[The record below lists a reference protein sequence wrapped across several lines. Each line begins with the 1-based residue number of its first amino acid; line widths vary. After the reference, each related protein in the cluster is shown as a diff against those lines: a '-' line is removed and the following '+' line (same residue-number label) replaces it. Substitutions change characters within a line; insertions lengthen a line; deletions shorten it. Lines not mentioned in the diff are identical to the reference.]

1 MENLLTYAPMEL
13 QAVIFNTIGG
23 LAIFLYG
30 MKNLSEGLQH
40 LAGQK
45 LRSSIR
51 AMTSTHFHGL
61 LVGAGVTMIVQSSSV
76 TTIMLVGLLNA
87 SVMTLK
93 QSVGVIFG
101 ANIGTTITAQII
113 AFKISK
119 FALPMIA
126 IGLGLNTFGRNAKL
140 KFTGQVLISLSFI
153 FIGLHYMEAAF
164 RPLRESE
171 AVMHFCAGLSTNPLL
186 ALLCGLVLTVII
198 QSSSASIGITIVMAS
213 TGLIDFNAAL
223 FILLGDNIGT
233 TITAWIAS
241 IGSSLAARRMALVH
255 TMFNITGAI
264 YFGVLIT
271 SGIYPALI
279 DKFTPGVLGPDTIAR
294 HIANAHSAFNILNAI
309 ILTPFAGVLAWIA
322 IKVFKGDDTVLTG
335 EPKFLDDHLLD
346 TPEIAIEQVV
356 KEMHHMSDLAH
367 KNFTMACQA
376 YLDDD
381 DKKIKEVKTLENAVD
396 ALQQDITRY
405 LVKLFS
411 QHQASALS
419 NQLPSLLHSVNDLEK
434 ISDHAE
440 SIAKLVEKRRDSK
453 YTLSDSAIVELKEIF
468 ESADKMFEH
477 TTKLLD
483 KSDRSLVSTIL
494 IEEDKVDE
502 LKRTHIANHIARLN
516 EKTCHP
522 LAGLAFVAFINH
534 VEKVGDHLKNIATA
548 ADNHFTYDEHH
559 HVK

>member
-1 MENLLTYAPMEL
+1 MEW
-13 QAVIFNTIGG
+13 QSVIFNTVGG

-113 AFKISK
+113 AFKVTK
-119 FALPMIA
+119 YALPMIA
-126 IGLGLNTFGRNAKL
+126 IGLGLNTFGKNAKL
-140 KFTGQVLISLSFI
+140 KFFGQVLISLSFI
-153 FIGLHYMEAAF
+153 FIGLYYMKLAF
-164 RPLRESE
+164 EPLKHSE
-171 AVMHFCAGLSTNPLL
+171 AVMHFCANLSTHPIL
-186 ALLCGLVLTVII
+186 AMLCGLVLTVIV
-198 QSSSASIGITIVMAS
+198 QSSSASIGITIVMAT

-264 YFGVLIT
+264 YFGILIT
-271 SGIYPALI
+271 SGIYPTLV
-279 DKFTPGVLGPDTIAR
+279 DRFTPGALAPDTIAR

-309 ILTPFAGVLAWIA
+309 ILTPFAGALAWIA
-322 IKVFKGDDTVLTG
+322 IKVFKGDDTVVTG
-335 EPKFLDDHLLD
+335 EPKFIDEHLLD
-346 TPEIAIEQVV
+346 TPEIAIQQVV

-381 DKKIKEVKTLENAVD
+381 AKKVKEVKTIENAVD

-405 LVKLFS
+405 LVKLFGK
-411 QHQASALS
+411 HQASELS

-440 SIAKLVEKRRDSK
+440 SIAKLVEKRKESK
-453 YTLSDSAIVELKEIF
+453 YTLSDSAVSELKEIY
-468 ESADKMFEH
+468 ESADKMFAH
-477 TTKLLD
+477 TTRILEAPD
-483 KSDRSLVSTIL
+483 TSLASTIMV
-494 IEEDKVDE
+494 EEDKIDE
-502 LKRTHIANHIARLN
+502 LKRTYIANHIARL
-516 EKTCHP
+516 KDKSCHP

-534 VEKVGDHLKNIATA
+534 VEKVSDHLKNIATA
-548 ADNHFTYDEHH
+548 ANVDFTYDQ
-559 HVK
+559 KLTTTN